1 MRAIDPAGEQL
12 PSAEWGGRCLVSR
25 AEHVPITERVS
36 FSLQAEALNAFNHPS
51 FQVGAGSGC
60 SYYCYANGNWQ
71 FPWAQLSGFGIG
83 GLSPSYH
90 PRVLELRANVEF

>member
-1 MRAIDPAGEQL
+1 MMPLLEVTGLTVRV
-12 PSAEWGGRCLVSR
+12 GGLEVI
-25 AEHVPITERVS
+25 HGIS

-51 FQVGAGSGC
+51 FQIGSGSGC

-83 GLSPSYH
+83 GLSPSYQ
-90 PRVLELRANVEF
+90 PRQLELRANLEF